1 MSEQIQPKKAKRPQV
16 KRAPKRVVNGI
27 VLLNKP
33 VGDSSNGILQKVIRA
48 FNAKKGGHT
57 GALDP
62 FATGLLPICLGEAT
76 KVSGLL
82 LESDKRYTATLKL
95 GQQTDTGDTEGEVIN
110 TLPIPELTQE
120 LIESVLRQFEGDI
133 EQIPPMYSA
142 LKHQG
147 KPLYFY
153 ARQGIEI
160 DRPARPIKILNLSL
174 VSFTDNQIVFDVHCS
189 KGTYVRTLGEDI
201 AKALGTVGHLIS
213 LHRTQTGSLLG
224 EDMLTLEEIETQLD
238 ACVQP
243 LDVAIDH
250 LQRIDLNSEQAD
262 LIRHGGKLEFP
273 QPQTDL
279 VRFYENDICIAVGE
293 WQADKQ
299 LLKPKRVFN
308 LPESVAG

>member
-1 MSEQIQPKKAKRPQV
+1 MSQVCRP
-16 KRAPKRVVNGI
+16 PKRVVNGI

-33 VGDSSNGILQKVIRA
+33 AGVSSNGILQQVLRA

-95 GQQTDTGDTEGEVIN
+95 GEQSDTGDTEGEIIQ
-110 TLPIPELTQE
+110 TLPIPELSE
-120 LIESVLRQFEGDI
+120 ASINKVLQQFVGDI
-133 EQIPPMYSA
+133 EQVPPMYSA

-147 KPLYFY
+147 KPLYYY

-160 DRPARPIKILNLSL
+160 ERPARPIKILALSL
-174 VSFTDNQIVFDVHCS
+174 VSFTDNQIVFDVHSS

-201 AKALGTVGHLIS
+201 AKALGTVGHLTA

-224 EDMLTLEEIETQLD
+224 DDMLTFEEIEQQLD
-238 ACVQP
+238 DCIHP
-243 LDVAIDH
+243 LDIAIQH
-250 LQRIDLNSEQAD
+250 LERIDLTSEQAD
-262 LIRHGGKLEFP
+262 LIRHGGKLEQP
-273 QPQTDL
+273 KPQTDL

-293 WQADKQ
+293 WQAEKN

-308 LPESVAG
+308 LPESEAG